1 MYGPCLIQ
9 ERQNGLKYREIAAKY
24 NIPIGTVK
32 SRINRWKEKQ
42 ERLALERKELDVFK
56 DVS

>member
-9 ERQNGLKYREIAAKY
+9 EREAGLTYKAIAIKY

-32 SRINRWKEKQ
+32 SRINRYKEKQ
-42 ERLALERKELDVFK
+42 ERLALERKELEGFK
-56 DVS
+56 SVS